1 MLVDLVVRFGCKADM
16 VVRCGWLAIWLLAGM
31 VVRCG
36 CKAGMV
42 VRCGWLART
51 GFRADFRFTLSQWE
65 MVLLCNNVSHWLGAS
80 LESALGLP
88 NTHMW
93 RGCIEIHE
101 GIDFY
106 SMPHINSLWHSD
118 AIWGQISG
126 SILDQVMACRLMAR
140 SHYLNQCWLF
150 LSKIPWH
157 SSEGII
163 MKRSETANQ

>member
-1 MLVDLVVRFGCKADM
+1 MLISLCKWHFISAFQIMLVV
-16 VVRCGWLAIWLLAGM
+16 M

-42 VRCGWLART
+42 VRCGWLATT
-51 GFRADFRFTLSQWE
+51 GFRADSRFAPSQWE
-65 MVLLCNNVSHWLGAS
+65 TALPCNDVSHWLVAS

-93 RGCIEIHE
+93 RGCIKIHE
-101 GIDFY
+101 EIDFY

-118 AIWGQISG
+118 AIWGQRSG

-140 SHYLNQCWLF
+140 SHYLNQCWL
-150 LSKIPWH
+150 LSKVPWH
-157 SSEGII
+157 SSEGNI